1 MLPNEDFDSTDNSTN
16 QSSNEAEQ
24 DANEQTPGERLAA
37 INSNPKISLEEARN
51 ANEGEAPNAAGS
63 SASSSAEGHVPS
75 SSDPESSDL
84 PTSR

>member
-1 MLPNEDFDSTDNSTN
+1 MLPNEDFDSTDTSTTR
-16 QSSNEAEQ
+16 SSNETEQ
-24 DANEQTPGERLAA
+24 DTAEQTPGERLAA

-51 ANEGEAPNAAGS
+51 ANEGETPNAAGS

-75 SSDPESSDL
+75 SSDSESSDL